1 MLQNDCLKGSLKEYV
16 PSLEKPWNERRVH
29 HLFNK
34 LSTGAPFSLIQ
45 RALATGPSIIDDLLA
60 EAKSHPLP
68 GEVKN
73 TASGVIDY
81 SVAWKEQ
88 TTQDFD
94 QANPQDLGAILY
106 EKRNFMFQMWM
117 NGLIEEGIRHKLVL
131 FWSNHFTSEMNA
143 HTWTFQYYYLLHKN
157 ALGNFKQFVMDM
169 GRTPLMLIYLDGAYS
184 YAISPNENYARELLE
199 LFTMGVGNYTE
210 EDVAEIARVMT
221 GWTIEYSFY
230 DFGVK
235 KWVNNFLPNKVDEFL
250 FRGGGNFGHD
260 FGSKTVLGR
269 KIPAS
274 TPKSGDLKDEARL
287 ADLEYQKL
295 HDIIFEERELM
306 IAKFICKKLY
316 KHYLYEFP
324 PDEIIEGLADVFIS
338 SNWDILSVLKTLF
351 RSEHFFEEAN
361 MGLNIK
367 SHIENVIHFYRLL
380 GLRKGED
387 YFMFKII
394 NDTRIQDPMNIEK
407 VNTLEYIYYQ
417 TYNLNQGLFNPP
429 NVAGWLGY
437 RNWLNEF
444 TLVNRWRIAI
454 DQVNGWLPYPN
465 TKQKYRQFLK
475 DISNNSMDP
484 YVIITKLL
492 ENFIPITMSEDILNN
507 AVDAFKSPV
516 PINYFDDGTWTL
528 DYIEVPKQFETVMF
542 YIFTLPEYNL
552 L

>member
-1 MLQNDCLKGSLKEYV
+1 
-16 PSLEKPWNERRVH
+16 
-29 HLFNK
+29 
-34 LSTGAPFSLIQ
+34 
-45 RALATGPSIIDDLLA
+45 
-60 EAKSHPLP
+60 
-68 GEVKN
+68 
-73 TASGVIDY
+73 
-81 SVAWKEQ
+81 
-88 TTQDFD
+88 
-94 QANPQDLGAILY
+94 
-106 EKRNFMFQMWM
+106 
-117 NGLIEEGIRHKLVL
+117 
-131 FWSNHFTSEMNA
+131 
-143 HTWTFQYYYLLHKN
+143 
-157 ALGNFKQFVMDM
+157 
-169 GRTPLMLIYLDGAYS
+169 
-184 YAISPNENYARELLE
+184 
-199 LFTMGVGNYTE
+199 
-210 EDVAEIARVMT
+210 
-221 GWTIEYSFY
+221 
-230 DFGVK
+230 
-235 KWVNNFLPNKVDEFL
+235 
-250 FRGGGNFGHD
+250 
-260 FGSKTVLGR
+260 
-269 KIPAS
+269 
-274 TPKSGDLKDEARL
+274 LKDEARL

-516 PINYFDDGTWTL
+516 PLNYFDDGTWNL
-528 DYIEVPKQFETVMF
+528 DFKEVPKQFETLMF